1 MNWMETL
8 RELGSISLL
17 TATLFQPSS
26 LKDNLLSLSPEIL
39 EAKEAEESQ
48 ADLGAGSWVKL
59 QKTAFAPKTRS
70 AENFQNFQHCAA
82 AVTILSI
89 LHLQAWPK
97 AVRRWRWMRWMRW
110 MRWIRWIKTGDP
122 QVLAFELR
130 FFSKACHLSAAFF
143 ICPVL
148 PRWGRKMWTHIF
160 CQWWSANKNG
170 ANLKWAC
177 QSLYGFKT
185 EKAVLKTWCHSHA

>member
-1 MNWMETL
+1 METL
-8 RELGSISLL
+8 RELESISLL

-39 EAKEAEESQ
+39 EAKEAEESP

-97 AVRRWRWMRWMRW
+97 AVRRWRWMRW
-110 MRWIRWIKTGDP
+110 IRWIKTGDP
-122 QVLAFELR
+122 QVLACS
-130 FFSKACHLSAAFF
+130 FFHLPCA
-143 ICPVL
+143 PKVRKKDVNTHLL
-148 PRWGRKMWTHIF
+148 PMMK
-160 CQWWSANKNG
+160 CKQNG

-185 EKAVLKTWCHSHA
+185 EKAVLKT